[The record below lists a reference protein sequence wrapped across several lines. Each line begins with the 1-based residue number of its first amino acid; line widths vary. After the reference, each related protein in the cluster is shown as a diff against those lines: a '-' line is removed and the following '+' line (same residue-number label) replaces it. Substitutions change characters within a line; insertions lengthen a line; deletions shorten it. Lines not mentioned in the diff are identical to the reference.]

1 MRTVIFTCVMLVL
14 YWATD
19 FAILMWGLDPPGYDG
34 YSEMILI
41 LWFIFFIMDIANLLL
56 ERINYDLG

>member
-19 FAILMWGLDPPGYDG
+19 FAVLMWGLDPPGYDG
-34 YSEMILI
+34 YTEMILM
-41 LWFIFFIMDIANLLL
+41 LWFIFFIMDIIELSK
-56 ERINYDLG
+56 RR